1 VGNDVGD
8 AESDEAVPASSLRI
22 GAVAGGEGDDA
33 MGGFTSGRAA
43 PTSASRQA
51 PIMAAINA
59 APIKQ
64 DFNDM
69 EPDSIR
75 GLAVCHAVFRGH

>member
-1 VGNDVGD
+1 
-8 AESDEAVPASSLRI
+8 
-22 GAVAGGEGDDA
+22 

-69 EPDSIR
+69 ERDSIR
-75 GLAVCHAVFRGH
+75 GLAVCHAMFRGH

>member
-1 VGNDVGD
+1 
-8 AESDEAVPASSLRI
+8 
-22 GAVAGGEGDDA
+22 

-75 GLAVCHAVFRGH
+75 GLAVCHAMFRGH